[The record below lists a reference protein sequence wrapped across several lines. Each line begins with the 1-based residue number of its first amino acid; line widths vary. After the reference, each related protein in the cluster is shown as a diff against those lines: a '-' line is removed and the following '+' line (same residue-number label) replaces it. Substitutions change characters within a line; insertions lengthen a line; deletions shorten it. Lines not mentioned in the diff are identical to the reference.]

1 MFKKTEDTE
10 WSRFSR
16 ALSGQ
21 SRAGAEKEEE
31 EEGVILK
38 EEPQDTAPLPREAVA
53 RETVVRET
61 AAREAPAR
69 EPAVREPVARE
80 SAVREAP
87 QREVA
92 ASVPLAP
99 PAPTKA
105 APAMQ
110 PTYATRSHVPAVSHE
125 TEDAETVV
133 GIQTIF
139 DGNLRCDSNLR
150 IRGSAQG
157 EISCTKSI
165 FIEES
170 AKVNANV
177 KAANAVVAGELEGSI
192 TCDGRL
198 EILATGRVTGELTAG
213 VLIIQEG
220 AFFEGHL
227 KMKDRG

>member
-21 SRAGAEKEEE
+21 SRVAAEP
-31 EEGVILK
+31 EEGVVLK
-38 EEPQDTAPLPREAVA
+38 EEPQDTATLPREATT
-53 RETVVRET
+53 REAQPREAVVRESPP
-61 AAREAPAR
+61 RE
-69 EPAVREPVARE
+69 
-80 SAVREAP
+80 
-87 QREVA
+87 
-92 ASVPLAP
+92 
-99 PAPTKA
+99 A
-105 APAMQ
+105 APAVQ
-110 PTYATRSHVPAVSHE
+110 APVPAPVKPGPTASPYLARAHAAQVQE
-125 TEDAETVV
+125 EEETVIGV
-133 GIQTIF
+133 QSSF
-139 DGNLRCDSNLR
+139 DGNLRCESNLR
-150 IRGSAQG
+150 IKGSAQG
-157 EISCTKSI
+157 EIACEKSV

-192 TCDGRL
+192 TCEGRL

-227 KMKDRG
+227 KMKDRTR